1 MGRYVLRRLALV
13 PITFVLLAAIVFTV
27 LRLTA
32 DPVELFM
39 DINATDAQRQVLF
52 RELNLDKPLPV
63 QFLLFL
69 ADVLRGDFGKSHVFH
84 DFALPL
90 VLGRLG
96 PTLMLAGTALTVAV
110 LFGALLGM
118 ACAVRRDS
126 WLDLSISAF
135 ALAGQSMPSFWLGI
149 LLIQLFSLHLGW
161 LPTSGFGDPDHL
173 VLPAITLATFLMP
186 NFILV
191 MRTSVLE
198 TLGEQ
203 FVTTARAKGVPEG
216 TILFRHA
223 LPNAITPVLTLLG
236 LQIGVLIGGSIV
248 TETIFAWP
256 GVGRLIISSIFQR
269 DVPMVMA
276 GVFLMSM
283 AIVLANLAVDVILT
297 LIDPRIK
304 AE

>member
-1 MGRYVLRRLALV
+1 MGRYILRRLALV
-13 PITFVLLAAIVFTV
+13 PVTFVLLAAVVFAG

-39 DINATDAQRQVLF
+39 DIHATDAQREVLF

-69 ADVLRGDFGKSHVFH
+69 ADVLRGNFGKSHVFN
-84 DFALPL
+84 DLALPL
-90 VLGRLG
+90 VLERLG
-96 PTLMLAGTALTVAV
+96 PTLMLAGTALSLAV
-110 LFGALLGM
+110 LLGGLLGM
-118 ACAVRRDS
+118 VCAVRRDGL
-126 WLDLSISAF
+126 LDFSVSAV

-149 LLIQLFSLHLGW
+149 LLIQLFALHLGW
-161 LPTSGFGDPDHL
+161 LPTSGFGDPGHL
-173 VLPAITLATFLMP
+173 VLPAITLATFIMP
-186 NFILV
+186 NFILM

-203 FVTTARAKGVPEG
+203 FVTTARAKGVPES

-236 LQIGVLIGGSIV
+236 LEFGVLIGGSII

-276 GVFLMSM
+276 GVFVMSM
-283 AIVLANLAVDVILT
+283 AIVVANLAVDVILT
-297 LIDPRIK
+297 FIDPRIK

>member
-1 MGRYVLRRLALV
+1 MPV
-13 PITFVLLAAIVFTV
+13 TFVLLAAIVFSV

-69 ADVLRGDFGKSHVFH
+69 GDVLRGDFGKSHVFH
-84 DFALPL
+84 DLALPL
-90 VLGRLG
+90 VLQRMG
-96 PTLMLAGTALTVAV
+96 PTLMLAGTALALAV
-110 LFGALLGM
+110 LLGGLLGM
-118 ACAVRRDS
+118 LCAVRRDG
-126 WLDLSISAF
+126 WLDFSVSAL

-161 LPTSGFGDPDHL
+161 LPTSGFGDPEHL

-236 LQIGVLIGGSIV
+236 LQFGVLIGGSIV

-297 LIDPRIK
+297 FIDPRIK
-304 AE
+304 VE